1 MRIPTPTVGEI
12 LLDEFMLPLS
22 LSASAVSKETGIS
35 EQIMKGI
42 LEGEEKITPEISQ
55 RLSAYFGMSAS
66 FFYRLQEKIDARN
79 VERELQ
85 YA

>member
-1 MRIPTPTVGEI
+1 MRIPTPTVGDI

-22 LSASAVSKETGIS
+22 LSVSAVSKETSIS
-35 EQIMKGI
+35 EQTMKGI

-55 RLSAYFGMSAS
+55 RLSAYFGMSDS
-66 FFYRLQEKIDARN
+66 FFYRLQVKIDARN

>member
-1 MRIPTPTVGEI
+1 MRIPTPTVGDI

-22 LSASAVSKETGIS
+22 LSVSAVSKETGIS
-35 EQIMKGI
+35 AQTMKGI
-42 LEGEEKITPEISQ
+42 LEGEVKITPEISQ
-55 RLSAYFGMSAS
+55 RLSAYFGMSDS
-66 FFYRLQEKIDARN
+66 FFYRLQVKIDARN